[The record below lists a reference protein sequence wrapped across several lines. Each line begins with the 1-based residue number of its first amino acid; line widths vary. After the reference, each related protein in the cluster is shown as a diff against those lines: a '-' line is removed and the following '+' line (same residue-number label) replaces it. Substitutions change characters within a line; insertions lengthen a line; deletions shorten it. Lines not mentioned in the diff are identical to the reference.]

1 MAPVV
6 KKDPTAHA
14 AAVKVAEAGAQSE
27 WAQRTADWEAMAKAG
42 GIKLPPGAKI
52 NPADVR
58 VEVGPPMD
66 EKTFKEWHAKR
77 MAAMKNLR
85 S

>member
-1 MAPVV
+1 MAPI
-6 KKDPTAHA
+6 KKDPAAHA
-14 AAVKVAEAGAQSE
+14 AATKAAEAGAHDE
-27 WAQRTADWEAMAKAG
+27 WAKRTADWEAMAKAG
-42 GIKLPPGAKI
+42 GIKLPPGVKI

-66 EKTFKEWHAKR
+66 EKQFKEWHAKR
-77 MAAMKNLR
+77 MAAMNNIR